1 MELNDSSAGSQYHA
15 RRKFRL
21 GVGGKLL
28 LNVTVPIIVILF
40 VLAVVI
46 TVQVVNTIYH
56 LKDEDITNQIDAVA
70 TQIPE
75 YFNKFFI
82 SEDYIAERDSIQQ
95 ILDEMQNSPATYR
108 FEDSAL
114 FSRVMQDLQ
123 SADEIGGEAVQ
134 AVWVGGV
141 KNNQVV
147 QSDGYITDDTFVMAD
162 RVWYQMLQEK
172 QGEKI
177 LTSAYE
183 DASTGNV
190 IVTAAAPYYN
200 EAGEMIGVIGI
211 DISMAELEKYF
222 GDISIGDTGY
232 VTVYDSAQN
241 LVYHPDSS
249 MIMSNLSEISYSE
262 NMKELLQNHQNSDV
276 VKYQRSDA
284 NFYGGTYYI
293 DSFGWTI
300 LACMPGS
307 EYMQET
313 QKVFITLVA
322 GFLLCIVAAA
332 LICLFRARA
341 IVKPLQHISEVAQQ
355 FAQGNLDSDIHRN
368 TNDEIGDLE
377 EVFAHTQHNLKEII
391 ADIGHVLYEISHKNL
406 TAKTSAQ
413 YNGDFVQIRE
423 SLQGI
428 TQAMNETM
436 FQISMA
442 AEQIDAGSNQV
453 ASGAQALAQ
462 GATEQASS
470 VEELTAAAQEIS
482 RKTKINADNS
492 ESAHKQVGL
501 AGNKLKESEEKMD
514 ALVSAMDEIKQSS
527 HEIQRIIKT
536 IDDIAFQT
544 NILALNAAVEAARA
558 GAAGKGFAV
567 VADEVRNLAGKS
579 AEASKT
585 TQELIQ
591 KSIRVVENG
600 GALAAETAQTLAETA
615 EHAGGVVTSVT
626 EIAAMSAEQAEAI
639 AKVTSGLD
647 QIASVVQTNSAAAE
661 QSAAASEQLS
671 GQSSMM
677 KGLINTFRISHDSF
691 GS

>member
-1 MELNDSSAGSQYHA
+1 
-15 RRKFRL
+15 
-21 GVGGKLL
+21 
-28 LNVTVPIIVILF
+28 
-40 VLAVVI
+40 
-46 TVQVVNTIYH
+46 
-56 LKDEDITNQIDAVA
+56 
-70 TQIPE
+70 
-75 YFNKFFI
+75 
-82 SEDYIAERDSIQQ
+82 
-95 ILDEMQNSPATYR
+95 
-108 FEDSAL
+108 
-114 FSRVMQDLQ
+114 
-123 SADEIGGEAVQ
+123 
-134 AVWVGGV
+134 
-141 KNNQVV
+141 
-147 QSDGYITDDTFVMAD
+147 
-162 RVWYQMLQEK
+162 MLQEK
-172 QGEKI
+172 QGEKV
-177 LTSAYE
+177 LTSAYQ
-183 DASTGNV
+183 DVSTGNV
-190 IVTAAAPYYN
+190 IVTAAAPYYD

-211 DISMAELEKYF
+211 DVSTAELQKYF
-222 GDISIGDTGY
+222 SNIMIGDTGY
-232 VTVYDSAQN
+232 VTIYDSAQN
-241 LVYHPDSS
+241 LVYHPDGSL
-249 MIMSNLSEISYSE
+249 IMSNLSEISYSD

-276 VKYQRSDA
+276 VKYQRDGA
-284 NFYGGTYYI
+284 NFYGGTYYV

-391 ADIGHVLYEISHKNL
+391 ADIGHVLYEISNKNL

-482 RKTKINADNS
+482 RKTKINAENS
-492 ESAHKQVGL
+492 ESANQQVGL
-501 AGNKLKESEEKMD
+501 AGSKLKESEEKMD
-514 ALVSAMDEIKQSS
+514 ALVSA
-527 HEIQRIIKT
+527 
-536 IDDIAFQT
+536 
-544 NILALNAAVEAARA
+544 
-558 GAAGKGFAV
+558 
-567 VADEVRNLAGKS
+567 
-579 AEASKT
+579 
-585 TQELIQ
+585 
-591 KSIRVVENG
+591 
-600 GALAAETAQTLAETA
+600 
-615 EHAGGVVTSVT
+615 VT

-639 AKVTSGLD
+639 AQVTSGLD
-647 QIASVVQTNSAAAE
+647 QIASVVQTNSATAE

-677 KGLINTFRISHDSF
+677 KGLINTFRLSRDNF

>member
-1 MELNDSSAGSQYHA
+1 
-15 RRKFRL
+15 
-21 GVGGKLL
+21 
-28 LNVTVPIIVILF
+28 
-40 VLAVVI
+40 
-46 TVQVVNTIYH
+46 
-56 LKDEDITNQIDAVA
+56 
-70 TQIPE
+70 
-75 YFNKFFI
+75 
-82 SEDYIAERDSIQQ
+82 
-95 ILDEMQNSPATYR
+95 
-108 FEDSAL
+108 
-114 FSRVMQDLQ
+114 
-123 SADEIGGEAVQ
+123 
-134 AVWVGGV
+134 
-141 KNNQVV
+141 
-147 QSDGYITDDTFVMAD
+147 
-162 RVWYQMLQEK
+162 
-172 QGEKI
+172 
-177 LTSAYE
+177 
-183 DASTGNV
+183 
-190 IVTAAAPYYN
+190 
-200 EAGEMIGVIGI
+200 MIGVIGI
-211 DISMAELEKYF
+211 DVSTAELQKYF
-222 GDISIGDTGY
+222 SNITIGDTGY
-232 VTVYDSAQN
+232 VTIYDSAQN
-241 LVYHPDSS
+241 LVYHPDGSL
-249 MIMSNLSEISYSE
+249 IMSNLSEISYSD

-276 VKYQRSDA
+276 VKYQRDGA
-284 NFYGGTYYI
+284 NFYGGTYYV

-391 ADIGHVLYEISHKNL
+391 ADIGHVLYEISNKNL

-428 TQAMNETM
+428 AQAMNETM

-462 GATEQASS
+462 GTTEQASS

-482 RKTKINADNS
+482 RKTKINAENS
-492 ESAHKQVGL
+492 ESANQQVGL
-501 AGNKLKESEEKMD
+501 AGSKLKESEEKMD
-514 ALVSAMDEIKQSS
+514 ALVSAMDEIKHSS
-527 HEIQRIIKT
+527 HETQRIIKT

-591 KSIRVVENG
+591 KSIRAVENG

-639 AKVTSGLD
+639 AQVTSGLD
-647 QIASVVQTNSAAAE
+647 QIASVVQTNSATAE

-677 KGLINTFRISHDSF
+677 KGLINTFRLSRDNF

>member
-1 MELNDSSAGSQYHA
+1 
-15 RRKFRL
+15 
-21 GVGGKLL
+21 
-28 LNVTVPIIVILF
+28 
-40 VLAVVI
+40 
-46 TVQVVNTIYH
+46 
-56 LKDEDITNQIDAVA
+56 
-70 TQIPE
+70 
-75 YFNKFFI
+75 
-82 SEDYIAERDSIQQ
+82 
-95 ILDEMQNSPATYR
+95 
-108 FEDSAL
+108 
-114 FSRVMQDLQ
+114 
-123 SADEIGGEAVQ
+123 
-134 AVWVGGV
+134 
-141 KNNQVV
+141 
-147 QSDGYITDDTFVMAD
+147 
-162 RVWYQMLQEK
+162 MLQEK
-172 QGEKI
+172 QGEKV
-177 LTSAYE
+177 LTSAYQ
-183 DASTGNV
+183 DVSTGNV
-190 IVTAAAPYYN
+190 IVTAAAPYYD

-211 DISMAELEKYF
+211 DVSTAELQKYF
-222 GDISIGDTGY
+222 SNIMIGDTGY
-232 VTVYDSAQN
+232 VTIYDSAQN
-241 LVYHPDSS
+241 LVYHPDGSL
-249 MIMSNLSEISYSE
+249 IMSNLSEISYSD

-276 VKYQRSDA
+276 VKYQRDGA
-284 NFYGGTYYI
+284 NFYGGTYYV
-293 DSFGWTI
+293 DSLGWTI

-391 ADIGHVLYEISHKNL
+391 ADIGHVLYKISNKNL

-428 TQAMNETM
+428 AQAMNETM

-470 VEELTAAAQEIS
+470 VEEWTAAAQEIS
-482 RKTKINADNS
+482 RKTKINAENS
-492 ESAHKQVGL
+492 ESANQQVGL
-501 AGNKLKESEEKMD
+501 AGSKLKESEEKMD
-514 ALVSAMDEIKQSS
+514 ALVSAMDEIKHSS

-591 KSIRVVENG
+591 KSIHAVETG
-600 GALAAETAQTLAETA
+600 GELAAETAQALAETA
-615 EHAGGVVTSVT
+615 EYAGGVVTSVT

-639 AKVTSGLD
+639 AQVTSGLD